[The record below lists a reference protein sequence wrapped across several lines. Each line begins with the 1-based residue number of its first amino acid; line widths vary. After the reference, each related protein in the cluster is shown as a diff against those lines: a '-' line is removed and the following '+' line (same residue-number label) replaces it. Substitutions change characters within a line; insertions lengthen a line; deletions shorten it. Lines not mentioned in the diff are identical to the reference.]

1 MHMHI
6 SHSQALENAMMK
18 NPRDLNAF
26 SVHACVHEPHV
37 CCYASL
43 FFLRVQDEKLK
54 RNLDNDYPIMMVDLR
69 GSISPLSRLK
79 KRVDIGIPNN
89 FHVYYNMNQKV

>member
-1 MHMHI
+1 MHFQCMHAYMN
-6 SHSQALENAMMK
+6 HM
-18 NPRDLNAF
+18 
-26 SVHACVHEPHV
+26 SVVMPL
-37 CCYASL
+37 Y

-79 KRVDIGIPNN
+79 KRVDIYQTIS
-89 FHVYYNMNQKV
+89 MCITI